1 MKMKMIVRKSQ
12 FRHAIERMIRN
23 GEKLDEAFD
32 FAYDMEEM
40 NESNTAILKE
50 LEMEMLMEIN
60 DESNNI
66 NVKKGNDMENED
78 LILELIDAFEVL
90 EEWVLENH
98 QHDEHAMLLIS
109 DINDIRYNMNRNTKI
124 ELEKLM
130 EGLSIEE

>member
-1 MKMKMIVRKSQ
+1 MKMIVRKSQ

-109 DINDIRYNMNRNTKI
+109 DINDIRDNINRNI
-124 ELEKLM
+124 QMSLQKLQHN
-130 EGLSIEE
+130 